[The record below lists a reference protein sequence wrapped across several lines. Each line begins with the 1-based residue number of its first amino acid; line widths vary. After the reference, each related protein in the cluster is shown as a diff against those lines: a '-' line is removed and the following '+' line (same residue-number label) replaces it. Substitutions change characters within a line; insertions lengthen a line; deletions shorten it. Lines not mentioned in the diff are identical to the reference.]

1 MRDLPELMLAYGIEL
16 KKRGNRFEALCF
28 NHEETTPS
36 LSIFRGNDGK
46 WRYYCFVCLDKCKG
60 DAYSLV
66 QHFDNC
72 GFKDA
77 QKIVEGESN
86 QVINGQYKRIKE
98 ELLTSGAWHS
108 HPGVGQP
115 ESFAIKNLGD
125 PTGKWGYKGSKG
137 ETLGFVC
144 RYITPEGTKT
154 YRPWTYGRYGEVA
167 APLEWRALTW
177 AKPRPLYGLDR
188 LAAKPDAKV
197 LIVEGEKTADA
208 AQELF
213 SGMVCMTWPG
223 GAGAGWHVDWTPLT
237 GKHIILCPDS
247 DAAGMAGME
256 TVAGFLLAI
265 NCTVQL
271 IDSSDMPKGWDLADA
286 EGWTGDQ
293 AVTWAR
299 ERLKSVISGEIK
311 AKKEKEHAEAMEK
324 KTEAD
329 ALEVLEQPIDA
340 AEPIARIELPPD
352 PQKPPEKAVR
362 AKDVQIQ
369 EYLPPEFSQDAL
381 AMAWSDA
388 VGPNYKFV
396 NAWNKWLLWDGVRWK
411 IDDTQR
417 TFYEC
422 LTMMR
427 EIVHWPGSSNLSAAQ
442 KRDICSRGRIREV
455 LGIAGSYPQH
465 AMRADQFDADP
476 WLLGT
481 PEGVVDLRLGKLI
494 EATPDMLITKI
505 TAVAPKRGPMP
516 YWDMVLSR
524 CTNGDETMKQYYQ
537 SWAGY
542 ILTGDCRE
550 EAFLFVHGEG
560 NSGKSKF
567 IDCLGDMMGE
577 YCATAKIEMLMESR
591 IERHSSEIAALAG
604 ARMVRASEPEEGSR
618 WNEALLKLITGR
630 DTIAARRLYEE
641 QFTFRPQFKL
651 VIGGNFRPALKST
664 GEEIRRRMHFANF
677 PGAVPVN
684 QRIYDLPEKLRA
696 EWPAIMQW
704 AIDGCINWQECGL
717 GKPEAIEEATKDYLD
732 EEDTLASWLAEK
744 CEKCNDRVQTSEAYK
759 SYVAYI
765 MSVGE
770 KPTSQKRFSGRM
782 EARGFGKARTSE
794 GRFIVGLRIKH
805 SFPSGGRYDD

>member
-1 MRDLPELMLAYGIEL
+1 MRELPELMLAYGIEL

-28 NHEETTPS
+28 NHAETTPS
-36 LSIFRGNDGK
+36 LSVFRGNDNK
-46 WRYYCFVCLDKCKG
+46 WRYYCFVCPDCKG
-60 DAYSLV
+60 DAYSFV
-66 QHFDNC
+66 QHFENC

-77 QKIVEGESN
+77 QKIVDGESN
-86 QVINGQYKRIKE
+86 PVINGQYKRIKE
-98 ELLTSGAWHS
+98 ELTTSGQWHS
-108 HPGVGQP
+108 HPAVGQP
-115 ESFAIKNLGD
+115 DSFAIKGLGD
-125 PTGKWGYKGSKG
+125 PTGKWEYRDANGQ
-137 ETLGFVC
+137 TLGFVC
-144 RYITPEGTKT
+144 RYVKQDGTKT
-154 YRPWTYGRYGEVA
+154 YRPWTYGRYGEIA
-167 APLEWRALTW
+167 APLEWKAQTW
-177 AKPRPLYGLDR
+177 TKPRPLYGLDR
-188 LAAKPDAKV
+188 LAGNPDAKV

-208 AQELF
+208 AQALF
-213 SGMVCMTWPG
+213 DGMVVMTWPG
-223 GAGAGWHVDWTPLT
+223 GAGAGWHVDWTPLA
-237 GKHIILCPDS
+237 GMQIILCPDA
-247 DAAGMAGME
+247 DAPGMAGME

-293 AVTWAR
+293 AVAWAR
-299 ERLKSVISGEIK
+299 ERLKVVVSKELEAKK
-311 AKKEKEHAEAMEK
+311 AKELKEAMEK
-324 KTEAD
+324 KTEGDAIAASEALKAD
-329 ALEVLEQPIDA
+329 APPVDTQA
-340 AEPIARIELPPD
+340 LPS
-352 PQKPPEKAVR
+352 PQKPPETAIR

-369 EYLPPEFSQDAL
+369 EHLPPEFSQDAL
-381 AMAWSDA
+381 AMAWSKQ

-427 EIVHWPGSSNLSAAQ
+427 EVVHWPGSANLSAAQ

-455 LGIAGSYPQH
+455 LGIAGSYPEH

-481 PEGVVDLRLGKLI
+481 PEGVVDLRLGKLV
-494 EATPDMLITKI
+494 EATPDMCITKI
-505 TAVAPKRGPMP
+505 TAVSPKRGPMP
-516 YWDMVLSR
+516 FWDMVISR
-524 CTNGDETMKQYYQ
+524 CTNGDDAMKQYYQ
-537 SWAGY
+537 RWAGY

-550 EAFLFVHGEG
+550 ESFLFVHGEG

-677 PGAVPVN
+677 PGAVPVE

-704 AIDGCINWQECGL
+704 AIDGCLDWQQCGL

-732 EEDTLASWLAEK
+732 DEDTLGAWMLEYCDKSGECKAG
-744 CEKCNDRVQTSEAYK
+744 DAYK
-759 SYVAYI
+759 SYRHFVQER
-765 MSVGE
+765 GE
-770 KPTSQKRFSGRM
+770 MPVSQKRFSQRL
-782 EARGFGKARTSE
+782 ESRGFGKRKS
-794 GRFIVGLRIKH
+794 GSMIIIGLSLKQVIQQR
-805 SFPSGGRYDD
+805 GAYYDD

>member
-1 MRDLPELMLAYGIEL
+1 MRELPDLMLSYGIEL
-16 KKRGNRFEALCF
+16 KKRGNRFEAHCF
-28 NHEETTPS
+28 MHADTTPS
-36 LSIFRGNDGK
+36 LSVFIGNDGK
-46 WRYYCFVCLDKCKG
+46 WRYFCFGCPDCKG

-66 QHFDNC
+66 RHFENC

-77 QKIVEGESN
+77 QKIVDGESN
-86 QVINGQYKRIKE
+86 PVFNGQYQRIKE
-98 ELLTSGAWHS
+98 ELTTSGAWHS
-108 HPGVGQP
+108 QPGKGEP
-115 ESFAIKNLGD
+115 SSFAIKGLEG
-125 PTGKWGYKGSKG
+125 PTAKWEYKGANG

-144 RYITPEGTKT
+144 RYLKDGTKT
-154 YRPWTYGRYGEVA
+154 YRPWTYGRYGEIA
-167 APLEWRALTW
+167 APLEWRPLTW

-188 LAAKPDAKV
+188 LAAKPNAKV
-197 LIVEGEKTADA
+197 LLVEGEKTADA
-208 AQELF
+208 AQLLF
-213 SGMVCMTWPG
+213 TGMACMTWPG

-286 EGWTGDQ
+286 EGWDWDQ
-293 AVTWAR
+293 AVAWAR
-299 ERLKSVISGEIK
+299 ERLKVVVSKELE
-311 AKKEKEHAEAMEK
+311 AKKEKEAKEAMEK
-324 KTEAD
+324 KTEGDAID
-329 ALEVLEQPIDA
+329 ALEALEADA
-340 AEPIARIELPPD
+340 APVDTQALPT
-352 PQKPPEKAVR
+352 PQKPPEKAIR

-381 AMAWSDA
+381 AMAWSNA
-388 VGPNYKFV
+388 VGPHYKFV

-427 EIVHWPGSSNLSAAQ
+427 EVVHWPGSSNLSAAQ

-455 LGIAGSYPQH
+455 LGIAGSYPEH
-465 AMRADQFDADP
+465 AMRADAFDSDP

-494 EATPDMLITKI
+494 EATPDMHITKI
-505 TAVAPKRGPMP
+505 TAIAPKRGPMP
-516 YWDMVLSR
+516 YWNMVVSR
-524 CTNGDETMKQYYQ
+524 CTQDDDSMRQYYQ
-537 SWAGY
+537 RWAGY

-577 YCATAKIEMLMESR
+577 YCATAKIEMLMESK

-677 PGAVPVN
+677 PGAVPVED
-684 QRIYDLPEKLRA
+684 RIYDLPEKLRE

-704 AIDGCINWQECGL
+704 AIDGCLAWQQSGL
-717 GKPEAIEEATKDYLD
+717 GKPEAIEDATKDYLD
-732 EEDTLASWLAEK
+732 DEDTLGAWMSELCDKEGECKAG
-744 CEKCNDRVQTSEAYK
+744 EAYK
-759 SYVAYI
+759 SYRHFVQER
-765 MSVGE
+765 GE
-770 KPTSQKRFSGRM
+770 MPVSQKRFSQRL
-782 EARGFGKARTSE
+782 ESRGFGKRKS
-794 GRFIVGLRIKH
+794 GSMIIVGLSLKQGMPQR
-805 SFPSGGRYDD
+805 GGYYDD